1 MLAYRTFL
9 LEEWIVVEVWIVKY
23 KDGKMVG
30 HGGRETS
37 TVADARQ
44 FGSRQDAEVTATALN
59 KGLQESHLGYA
70 VAERLS

>member
-1 MLAYRTFL
+1 MLACCAFSL
-9 LEEWIVVEVWIVKY
+9 QEWIVVEVWIVKY

-37 TVADARQ
+37 AAAEARQ
-44 FGSRQDAEVTATALN
+44 FSTRQDALATAMALN
-59 KGLQESHLGYA
+59 KGLQESHVGYA